1 MLKYI
6 LIGYGQRGKFY
17 ADCLRK
23 LGRANL
29 VALCDTRQCKLDL
42 AKKNY
47 GLKDEQLFSDADALF
62 AKGRIAD
69 LAIIASMDSAHY
81 EQAVRAMRLGYH
93 LLLEKP
99 IAQTE
104 QQCREIAALAKE
116 LERKV
121 YVCHV
126 LRYAPIYTSIKEMLA
141 SGAFGEVVTISQT
154 EDQEGFLVMEVNES
168 GPAQEAGLQ
177 VEDLLI
183 RVAGTDVREMTMEEV
198 RNLVRGEEGTFVTM
212 TVLRQGEVMEFSVE
226 RRTVQTVVAS
236 AQMLDN
242 NIGLVTIEN
251 FDSRCAE
258 ETIAA
263 IETLLEA
270 GAEMLIFD
278 VRNNPGGYA
287 SELVKVLDY
296 LLPEGEVFHT
306 VTYDGKEDIDYSDE
320 ECLELPMAV
329 LVNENSYSAAEF
341 FAAAMSEYEAA
352 VIVGEQTSGK
362 GYFQYT
368 YQLSD
373 GSAVGLSVGK
383 YYTPE
388 GENLQDVGITPDIH
402 VMVDEET
409 LQQIY
414 YGYLEPEEDPQIQAA
429 VKALLEQ
436 K

>member
-1 MLKYI
+1 MKKKL
-6 LIGYGQRGKFY
+6 
-17 ADCLRK
+17 LRA
-23 LGRANL
+23 GSYVL
-29 VALCDTRQCKLDL
+29 V
-42 AKKNY
+42 
-47 GLKDEQLFSDADALF
+47 
-62 AKGRIAD
+62 
-69 LAIIASMDSAHY
+69 
-81 EQAVRAMRLGYH
+81 
-93 LLLEKP
+93 
-99 IAQTE
+99 
-104 QQCREIAALAKE
+104 AALATFITLAIVGSQGALEQTKLE
-116 LERKV
+116 QLESLILERFIGEADQTAMEDAAAEAMV
-121 YVCHV
+121 DSLGDRWSYYIPASEYETHMEQMNNAYVGV
-126 LRYAPIYTSIKEMLA
+126 GI
-141 SGAFGEVVTISQT
+141 TISQT

-198 RNLVRGEEGTFVTM
+198 RNLVRG
-212 TVLRQGEVMEFSVE
+212 
-226 RRTVQTVVAS
+226 
-236 AQMLDN
+236 QMLDN